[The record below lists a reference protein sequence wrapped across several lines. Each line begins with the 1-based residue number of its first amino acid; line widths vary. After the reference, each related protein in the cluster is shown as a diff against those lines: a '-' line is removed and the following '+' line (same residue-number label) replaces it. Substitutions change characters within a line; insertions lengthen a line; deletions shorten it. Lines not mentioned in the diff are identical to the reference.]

1 MAQYGVKVLEVQEVL
16 ELLFGVEGVGVQE
29 DMELPTTQ
37 PHQPTVALAKMQI
50 SGFYQLP
57 TVAVLLAEKEEL
69 PQCSAQPRVGEVEVG
84 LAY

>member
-1 MAQYGVKVLEVQEVL
+1 MLAVLVAAQELVAAHLLIGVAVVAVL
-16 ELLFGVEGVGVQE
+16 E

-37 PHQPTVALAKMQI
+37 PHQPTVALAKIQI

-57 TVAVLLAEKEEL
+57 IVVVLLAEKEDL
-69 PQCSAQPRVGEVEVG
+69 PQRSARTSLEELGVE